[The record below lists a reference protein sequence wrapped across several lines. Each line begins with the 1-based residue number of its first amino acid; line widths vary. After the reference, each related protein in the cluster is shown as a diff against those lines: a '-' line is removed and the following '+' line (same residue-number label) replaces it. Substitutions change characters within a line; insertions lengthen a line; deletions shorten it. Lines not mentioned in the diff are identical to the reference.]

1 MPKIQDPQETSPKEF
16 RCLCGSLMALIQK
29 AGVTKLSIVTEPGA
43 MDLSHVQ
50 SEPVGVLW

>member
-1 MPKIQDPQETSPKEF
+1 
-16 RCLCGSLMALIQK
+16 MALIQK